1 MKLFTILVLNFLLL
15 SHPLNAER
23 ILTKLEILN
32 KSQACLKDSKKQV
45 CKKLIL
51 QLERFQLNEFEQN
64 RFKCQ
69 SSILGL
75 QTELVEAHF
84 FGSDLIF
91 HNGIMIPYV
100 IKNC

>member
-1 MKLFTILVLNFLLL
+1 MKFFTILVLNFLLL
-15 SHPLNAER
+15 SNPLNAET
-23 ILTKLEILN
+23 ILTKLEILS
-32 KSQACLKDSKKQV
+32 KSQTCLKDSKNQV

-51 QLERFQLNEFEQN
+51 QLERVQLDEFEQN

-84 FGSDLIF
+84 FGSAPIF
-91 HNGIMIPYV
+91 NNGIMIPYV

>member
-1 MKLFTILVLNFLLL
+1 MKFLTILVLNFLLL
-15 SHPLNAER
+15 SNPLNAET

-51 QLERFQLNEFEQN
+51 QMERVQLDEFEQN

-84 FGSDLIF
+84 LAVPQYLI
-91 HNGIMIPYV
+91 MEL
-100 IKNC
+100 

>member
-15 SHPLNAER
+15 SNPLNAET
-23 ILTKLEILN
+23 ILTKLEILS
-32 KSQACLKDSKKQV
+32 KSQTCLKDSKNQV

-51 QLERFQLNEFEQN
+51 QLERVQLDEFEQN

-84 FGSDLIF
+84 FGSAPIF